1 LKNLTNLEIY
11 KIAVEIAEEIWDIV
25 DKWESFAKWTMGKQI
40 VEAADGIAAT
50 MKEGYYRYDRRDKR
64 RFFQFALASAQET
77 KLWWWRSHR
86 RKLITSEQYDPIKT
100 KLEELIPKTINYI
113 HYLKKEPAT
122 KISSN

>member
-1 LKNLTNLEIY
+1 MTDLSDLEIY
-11 KIAVEIAEEIWDIV
+11 KIAVEIAEEIWDV
-25 DKWESFAKWTMGKQI
+25 VVKWESFAKWTIGKQL

-50 MKEGYYRYDRRDKR
+50 MKEGYYRYDRGDKR

-86 RKLITSEQYDPIKT
+86 RKLITSELYNPIKA

-113 HYLKKEPAT
+113 LYLKRGPDT